1 MGSKFDEQIDEMKQ
15 KAKRDVLFRKVLEGQ
30 HDVVIVAAN
39 AIVEV
44 IEDIPEGS
52 RIKKHLMTSVMEMGK
67 AAKLLNIGMEY
78 IDGKRE

>member
-1 MGSKFDEQIDEMKQ
+1 MSSKFDEQIEEMKQ

-39 AIVEV
+39 AIVDV

-52 RIKKHLMTSVMEMGK
+52 RI
-67 AAKLLNIGMEY
+67 
-78 IDGKRE
+78 